1 MSVLLIVLLIW
12 IFAVKIT
19 SNYIISKASETEE
32 QIIKEKN
39 EEREKYLD
47 ISFKNL
53 TAGLNEA
60 SLKISGNLDVR
71 KNIERS
77 DMKRLYEVVFNATS
91 GDKYDIEIFDKRIE
105 QVFYKGKQLYPE
117 IILIQKALNGKSTML
132 IKEIGFFTYLIKYTP
147 ILRLDNEANVQ
158 GVLVCGVLIDSKYSP
173 SQYEFNGNL
182 FTEEISKDFT
192 EPVRIIPAGLQDTFN
207 NKDSLASLYGKSELR
222 GEEGNIIG
230 HLKYP
235 KYNFTEHKN
244 NIEELSG
251 TLLSVLG
258 FLFTILLIP
267 ILLKFVN
274 LFKSIWIRLFL
285 FLITLLVVRFFW
297 ILSGFP
303 SAFMDQ
309 ELFNPQFFASKL
321 GGGIFQSLGDVL
333 ITILFVVVYS
343 SFLIKNVFT
352 HFAASRQEKNGF
364 RIFHIGLFLFVIAVY
379 FGLFNVYGSVIQS
392 LIFDSNIK
400 LLDKSN
406 IIPDSPLFV
415 IQLSIL
421 LITFAYI
428 LINVSLVIILIS
440 SSRNVS
446 QFKFYRKTF
455 IFILFLLFLAI
466 NELFNAVQIDFY
478 IIDVYRIIIT
488 FLVFLISTYFFRQIS
503 SKRNIPLFTVKNL
516 SLILLG
522 CIIITPV
529 LILEFTKSQETFY
542 VEKIG
547 AELTENQS
555 DKIIFLL
562 SDELSKLKEDTYIDE
577 YITDENK
584 AVKLPYFIWSKG
596 KFNYEKY
603 KSDLILTD
611 TSKRIISDFNNS
623 NNLINSDS
631 VIAFLKKNYFSRN
644 IINDIDESDTLQ
656 EEMDFK
662 FNPDFDL
669 TESPEP
675 IFFDNIIIIEN
686 TSEKYFAGI
695 LPIENEDLRNTQ
707 YAELKGYIIAVL
719 NSETINLFTDNQ
731 FTGNSNI
738 NSGNISDR
746 LISKP
751 VITEILND
759 EIINTTEAEVSK
771 SVLKFTGLFNE
782 SIKTTEKNSSWR
794 YDQLVNERYRSY
806 YIKINSPVNS
816 PDERIFVISIKRDDF
831 SLLMFYFLKFVLFA
845 LTVFVVFNVIY
856 SSRYLINIRSLNI
869 DFRAKLYL
877 TFILVSVIPI
887 VILAIYTR
895 TYISNKN
902 DVSYRNQLLSDLGL
916 LNETLKDEKVLFNR
930 YKPTDTIKFAG
941 KEILTKSYGN
951 VDKNFNIFV
960 RSKLIATTNEELYKS
975 DFLDTR
981 VPEEGYFNILI
992 LKRDLFLESK
1002 EIQGQNY
1009 LVGYKPLKD
1018 RNNNVNGII
1027 SSLSVYRQKEIHEE
1041 LTETLTFIFGS
1052 YFIVIII
1059 LFVIVGF
1066 ITAKLS
1072 KPISVLQEATE
1083 KIAKGEEDVVIDID
1097 RSDEFG
1103 SLVDSFNKMTHDL
1116 KKSREALKRA
1126 EREAAWRD
1134 IARRVAHEIKN
1145 PLTPMK
1151 LSIEHLY
1158 NLYQEKEF
1166 EEFEETLTKTK
1177 VLITK
1182 EVEKLANI
1190 ATAFSDYAKLPRRNY
1205 EPLNINE
1212 VLEDVISLYSLSKDL
1227 IIEKELSKDLKLVN
1241 ADRQEM
1247 NRVFQN
1253 LIKNA
1258 VQSLEEKE
1266 NSEGNRMICVKSYNK
1281 LKSVIVEIIDNGVG
1295 MDDAL
1300 LAKLFE
1306 PNFSTK
1312 KTGMGLGLSITKKS
1326 LDDMKADIKFTSRK
1340 GEGTTVRLEFEMLK
1354 NS

>member
-1 MSVLLIVLLIW
+1 MSVMLIVLLIW

-39 EEREKYLD
+39 KEREKYLNV
-47 ISFKNL
+47 SFKNL
-53 TAGLNEA
+53 SAKLTEA
-60 SLKISGNLDVR
+60 SNKISGNLDVR
-71 KNIERS
+71 KDIERS
-77 DMKRLYEVVFNATS
+77 DMKKLHEVVYSAS
-91 GDKYDIEIFDKRIE
+91 AGDSYDIEIFDKRIE
-105 QVFYKGKQLYPE
+105 QVLYKGKQLYPE

-147 ILRLDNEANVQ
+147 ILRLDNETNVQ
-158 GVLVCGVLIDSKYSP
+158 GVLVCGILVDSKYSP
-173 SQYEFNGNL
+173 SQYEFNGRL
-182 FTEEISKDFT
+182 FTEEISKDLT
-192 EPVRIIPAGLQDTFN
+192 DPVKIQSAGIQDAYKK
-207 NKDSLASLYGKSELR
+207 KDTLTALYGKLELR
-222 GEEGNIIG
+222 GDEGNIIG
-230 HLKYP
+230 LLSYP
-235 KYNFTEHKN
+235 KYNFSEHKN

-285 FLITLLVVRFFW
+285 FLITLLLVRFFW

-303 SAFMDQ
+303 SAFMDF

-352 HFAASRQEKNGF
+352 HFAESRKEKSGF
-364 RIFHIGLFLFVIAVY
+364 RIFHIVLFVFVIAVY

-406 IIPDSPLFV
+406 IIPDTPLFV

-428 LINVSLVIILIS
+428 LINVSLVIALIS
-440 SSRNVS
+440 SSRSVS
-446 QFKFYRKTF
+446 QFKIYRKSF

-466 NELFNAVQIDFY
+466 NELFNVIQVDFY
-478 IIDVYRIIIT
+478 IIDIYRIIIT

-503 SKRNIPLFTVKNL
+503 SKRSIPLFTVKNL

-529 LILEFTKSQETFY
+529 LILEFTKSQETYF

-562 SDELSKLKEDTYIDE
+562 SDELSKLKEDIYLDE
-577 YITDENK
+577 YISDENK

-603 KSDLILTD
+603 KSDIILTD

-631 VIAFLKKNYFSRN
+631 VITFLKKNYFERN
-644 IINDIDESDTLQ
+644 IINEIDESDTLQ
-656 EEMDFK
+656 EETDFETD
-662 FNPDFDL
+662 PDFDL

-675 IFFDNIIIIEN
+675 IFFDDIIIIEN
-686 TSEKYFAGI
+686 TNEKYFAGI

-719 NSETINLFTDNQ
+719 NSETINLFTENQ

-771 SVLKFTGLFNE
+771 SLLKFKGLFNE
-782 SIKTTEKNSSWR
+782 SIKSTEKNTSWR
-794 YDQLVNERYRSY
+794 YDPLVNERYRSY

-816 PDERIFVISIKRDDF
+816 SDERIFVISIKRDDF

-845 LTVFVVFNVIY
+845 LTIFVVFNIVY
-856 SSRYLINIRSLNI
+856 SSRYLINIRLLKV
-869 DFRAKLYL
+869 DFRSKLFL
-877 TFILVSVIPI
+877 TFIFVSVIPI

-895 TYISNKN
+895 SYISSKN

-930 YKPTDTIKFAG
+930 YKPTDTIMFAG

-960 RSKLIATTNEELYKS
+960 KSKLIATTNEELYKS

-1027 SSLSVYRQKEIHEE
+1027 SSLSVYRQKEIQEE

-1083 KIAKGEEDVVIDID
+1083 KIAKGEEDVLIDID

-1116 KKSREALKRA
+1116 KKSREALKKA

-1166 EEFEETLTKTK
+1166 EQFEETLTKTK
-1177 VLITK
+1177 LLITK

-1227 IIEKELSKDLKLVN
+1227 TIEKELSKDLSIVN

-1247 NRVFQN
+1247 NRAFQN

-1258 VQSLEEKE
+1258 VQSFEEMD
-1266 NSEGNRMICVKSYNK
+1266 SSMGNRVICVRSYNK
-1281 LKSVIVEIIDNGVG
+1281 PQKVVVEIIDNGVG
-1295 MDDAL
+1295 MDEKL
-1300 LAKLFE
+1300 LEKLFE

-1326 LDDMKADIKFTSRK
+1326 LDDMKADINYTSIK
-1340 GEGTTVRLEFEMLK
+1340 GEGTTVRVEFEALK
-1354 NS
+1354 

>member
-406 IIPDSPLFV
+406 IIPDTPLFV

-806 YIKINSPVNS
+806 YIKINSPVSS

>member
-12 IFAVKIT
+12 IFAVKVT
-19 SNYIISKASETEE
+19 SNFIISKATETEE

-39 EEREKYLD
+39 GEREKQLD
-47 ISFKNL
+47 FSFNKL
-53 TAGLNEA
+53 AEQLNEA

-71 KNIERS
+71 KDIERS
-77 DMKRLYEVVFNATS
+77 DMKKLYENVLNISS
-91 GDKYDIEIFDKRIE
+91 GDNYDIELFDKRIE

-147 ILRLDNEANVQ
+147 VFRLDNESYVQ
-158 GVLVCGVLIDSKYSP
+158 GVLVFGILIDSRYSP
-173 SQYEFNGNL
+173 SQYEFNGRL
-182 FTEEISKDFT
+182 FTEEISKDFN
-192 EPVRIIPAGLQDTFN
+192 EPVKIIPAGLTEIFN
-207 NKDSLASLYGKSELR
+207 NKDTLSSLYGKLELR
-222 GEEGNIIG
+222 SDEGNTIG
-230 HLKYP
+230 YLSFP
-235 KYNFTEHKN
+235 KYNFSEHRN

-251 TLLSVLG
+251 TMLSVLG

-274 LFKSIWIRLFL
+274 LFKSIWIRLLL
-285 FLITLLVVRFFW
+285 FLITLLLVRFFW

-303 SAFMDQ
+303 SAFMDH

-333 ITILFVVVYS
+333 ITIFFVVVYS
-343 SFLIKNVFT
+343 SFLIKNIFV
-352 HFAASRQEKNGF
+352 HISESRQEKIGF
-364 RIFHIGLFLFVIAVY
+364 RFVYAGLFILAIVIY

-406 IIPDSPLFV
+406 IIPDTPLFV

-428 LINVSLVIILIS
+428 LINVSLVITLINN
-440 SSRNVS
+440 SRNVT
-446 QFKFYRKTF
+446 QQKFYRKS
-455 IFILFLLFLAI
+455 FILILLVLFLAV
-466 NELFNAVQIDFY
+466 NELFNTFQIDFY

-488 FLVFLISTYFFRQIS
+488 LLVFSISSYFYRQIS
-503 SKRNIPLFTVKNL
+503 SKRNMPLFTVKNL

-542 VEKIG
+542 AEKIG
-547 AELTENQS
+547 AGLTENQS

-562 SDELSKLKEDTYIDE
+562 SDELSKLQEDKYIDE
-577 YITDENK
+577 YISDEYK
-584 AVKLPYFIWSKG
+584 ATKLPYFIWSKG
-596 KFNYEKY
+596 KFNFEKY
-603 KSDLILTD
+603 KSDIILTD

-644 IINDIDESDTLQ
+644 ITDEVDESDTLQ
-656 EEMDFK
+656 EETDFETDMDF
-662 FNPDFDL
+662 DI
-669 TESPEP
+669 TEVPEP

-686 TSEKYFAGI
+686 TNEKYFAGI

-707 YAELKGYIIAVL
+707 YAQLKGYVIAVL
-719 NSETINLFTDNQ
+719 NSETINLFTENQ
-731 FTGNSNI
+731 FTGNSKI

-759 EIINTTEAEVSK
+759 EIINSTDAEVSK
-771 SVLKFTGLFNE
+771 SVLKFTGLFKE
-782 SIKTTEKNSSWR
+782 SIKGTKKNSIWR
-794 YDQLVNERYRSY
+794 YDPLVNERYRSY

-816 PDERIFVISIKRDDF
+816 SDERIFVISIKRDDF

-845 LTVFVVFNVIY
+845 LTVFVVFNVVY
-856 SSRYLINIRSLNI
+856 SSRYLINIRSLQV
-869 DFRAKLYL
+869 DFRSKLFL
-877 TFILVSVIPI
+877 TFIFVSVIPI
-887 VILAIYTR
+887 VVLAIYTR
-895 TYISNKN
+895 TYISSKN
-902 DVSYRNQLLSDLGL
+902 DASYRNQLLSDLGL

-960 RSKLIATTNEELYKS
+960 KSKLIATTNEELYKS

-981 VPEEGYFNILI
+981 VPEEGFFNILI

-1027 SSLSVYRQKEIHEE
+1027 SSLSVYRQKEIQEE

-1116 KKSREALKRA
+1116 KKSREALKKA

-1151 LSIEHLY
+1151 LSIQHLY
-1158 NLYQEKEF
+1158 NLYKGKEF
-1166 EEFEETLTKTK
+1166 EEFEETLSKTK
-1177 VLITK
+1177 ILITK
-1182 EVEKLANI
+1182 EVEKLSNI

-1212 VLEDVISLYSLSKDL
+1212 VLEDVISLYSLNKDL
-1227 IIEKELSKDLKLVN
+1227 IMEKELSKDLRLVN
-1241 ADRQEM
+1241 ADKQEM

-1253 LIKNA
+1253 LFRNS
-1258 VQSLEEKE
+1258 VQALEEKD
-1266 NSEGNRMICVKSYNK
+1266 NSKGRCMICIKSYNK
-1281 LKSVIVEIIDNGVG
+1281 LHKVVVEIRDNGSG
-1295 MDDAL
+1295 MDDEML
-1300 LAKLFE
+1300 KKLFE

-1312 KTGMGLGLSITKKS
+1312 TTGMGLGLSIIKKA
-1326 LDDMKADIKFTSRK
+1326 LDDMKAEIKFTSKK
-1340 GEGTTVRLEFEMLK
+1340 GEGTTVMLEFEGLQ
-1354 NS
+1354 